1 MNIGFD
7 INEANIPQRVGV
19 NQVAYNTFLHLV
31 KQVSGDDVIYALGKD
46 RPLPDMPSGS
56 NNLIYEIFGAKKA
69 WVLTSLTKRLWFG
82 KPKIDV
88 LFSPSHYT
96 PLFTP
101 TKSVIYLMDMS
112 FERFGTEYFTNYD
125 INQLKKWTPLSV
137 KKAKKI
143 LTISEFSKN
152 EIVKLYGTNPDKVEV
167 VYPAIDKDVYH
178 GKVPKTK
185 VVSVKKKYG
194 ITGSYLLYWGTL
206 QPRKNIS
213 RLIEAFAKLDKPQ
226 LKLVICG
233 KKGWLY
239 DQILEQAKTLGVDS
253 RVIFTG
259 FAPTDDLPALIKGSR
274 AFVLP
279 SLYEGFGM
287 PVVEA
292 QAVGTPVVVSRVS
305 SLPEIAGESG
315 IYIEDPMSVESIKIA
330 LEQVLALSLGERL
343 KLIKMGKENTRR
355 FDWDLSAQRI
365 LNILKSL

>member
-31 KQVSGDDVIYALGKD
+31 KQVQGNDVIYALGKE
-46 RPLPDMPSGS
+46 RPLPDMPVGGP
-56 NNLIYEIFGAKKA
+56 NLVYEIFGSKKA
-69 WVLTSLTKRLWFG
+69 WVLTSLTKRLWWG

-101 TKSVIYLMDMS
+101 VNTVIYLMDMS

-143 LTISEFSKN
+143 LTISEFSKD
-152 EIVKLYGTNPDKVEV
+152 EIVKLYGTDPNKVEV
-167 VYPAIDKDVYH
+167 VYPAIDREIYH
-178 GKVPKTK
+178 GKIPKTK

-206 QPRKNIS
+206 QPRKNIN
-213 RLIEAFAKLDKPQ
+213 RLIEAFSKLDKPQ

-239 DQILEQAKTLGVDS
+239 DEILEQSKNLGIS
-253 RVIFTG
+253 NRVVFTG
-259 FAPTDDLPALIKGSR
+259 FAPNEDLTALIKGSR

-292 QAVGTPVVVSRVS
+292 QAVGTPVVVSKVS

-315 IYIEDPMSVESIKIA
+315 IFIEDPLSTESIKEA
-330 LEQVLALSLGERL
+330 LDRVINLSLAERI
-343 KLIKMGKENTRR
+343 KLVKMGKENTKR
-355 FDWDLSAQRI
+355 FDWDLSAQKI
-365 LNILKSL
+365 LNILKNV

>member
-19 NQVAYNTFLHLV
+19 NQVAYNIFTHLA
-31 KQVSGDDVIYALGKD
+31 KLISGDDKLFALGKE
-46 RPLPDMPSGS
+46 RPLPDMPPG
-56 NNLIYEIFGAKKA
+56 NENLIYEIFGSKKA

-82 KPKIDV
+82 KPKIDI

-96 PLFTP
+96 PLFSP
-101 TKSVIYLMDMS
+101 TKTVIYLMDLS

-152 EIVKLYGTNPDKVEV
+152 EIMKLYGTSTDKIDVI
-167 VYPAIDKDVYH
+167 YPAFDQEVFH
-178 GKVPKTK
+178 GKVPQTK
-185 VVSVKKKYG
+185 IISVKKKYG
-194 ITGSYLLYWGTL
+194 ITGSFLLYWGTL
-206 QPRKNIS
+206 QPRKNIT
-213 RLIEAFAKLDKPQ
+213 RLIDAFAKLDKPQ

-239 DQILEQAKTLGVDS
+239 DQILEQSRNLGVDN

-259 FAPTDDLPALIKGSR
+259 FATNDDLPALIKGSR

-287 PVVEA
+287 PAVEA
-292 QAVGTPVVVSRVS
+292 QAVGTPIVVSRVS
-305 SLPEIAGESG
+305 SLPEVVGQSA
-315 IYIEDPMSVESIKIA
+315 IYIEDPSSVDSIKTA
-330 LEQVLALSLGERL
+330 LDKVLALSVEERL
-343 KLIKMGKENTRR
+343 KLIKEGKENTKR
-355 FDWDLSAQRI
+355 FDWNISTQKI
-365 LNILKSL
+365 LNILKTL